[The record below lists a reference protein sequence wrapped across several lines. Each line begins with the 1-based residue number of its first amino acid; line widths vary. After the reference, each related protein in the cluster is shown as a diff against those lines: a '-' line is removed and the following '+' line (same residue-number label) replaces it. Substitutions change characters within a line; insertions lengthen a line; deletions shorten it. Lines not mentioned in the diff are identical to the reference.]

1 MPGTGRILIDDL
13 EGTPYADRTPGPAMP
28 VTTEREDWLERYNVS
43 PTPIDVEDDDAS
55 LLQYTRPNLDET
67 PGSILHFWFAFSADR
82 TSTVGDRVRLWFR
95 GGFEADR
102 MRITGALATHY
113 HPDHVGGEIFG
124 IAIEGLARLLER
136 QPMKVHAH
144 RAEVAGIRQ
153 VTGLSASDFVGHEGS
168 DLVRAGDIP
177 IELVHTP
184 GHTPGSQC
192 FLIGDRL
199 VSGDTL
205 FVQGCGRVDLP
216 GGDPDEMY
224 RTLTQRLAR
233 LPETTVLY
241 PGHDYGPT
249 ATSTLGAER
258 QANVY
263 MRVRSL
269 ADWRALMGR

>member
-1 MPGTGRILIDDL
+1 MSDPDPRTSPLYFRQLLCGRDLATRDAAAAQMVNFVYLIGDRARGECLAVDPAWDVEGLIDL
-13 EGTPYADRTPGPAMP
+13 ARADG
-28 VTTEREDWLERYNVS
+28 
-43 PTPIDVEDDDAS
+43 
-55 LLQYTRPNLDET
+55 
-67 PGSILHFWFAFSADR
+67 
-82 TSTVGDRVRLWFR
+82 
-95 GGFEADR
+95 

-124 IAIEGLARLLER
+124 LEIQGLARLLTLE
-136 QPMKVHAH
+136 PVKVHAH

-153 VTGLSASDFVGHEGS
+153 VTGLSAADFVPHEGGDVVS
-168 DLVRAGDIP
+168 VGDVRV
-177 IELVHTP
+177 ELVHTP

-192 FLIGDRL
+192 FLVDGRL

-224 RTLTQRLAR
+224 RTLTQRLTR
-233 LPETTVLY
+233 LPESTRLY

-249 ATSTLGAER
+249 PESTLGDEKR
-258 QANVY
+258 ENTY

-269 ADWRALMGR
+269 DDWRMLMGR